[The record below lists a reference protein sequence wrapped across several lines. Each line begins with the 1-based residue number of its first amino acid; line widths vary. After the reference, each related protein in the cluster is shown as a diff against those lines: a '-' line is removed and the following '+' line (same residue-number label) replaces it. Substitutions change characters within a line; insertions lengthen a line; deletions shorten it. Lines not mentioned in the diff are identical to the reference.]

1 MSDPAAPPPPLPVRV
16 AASPVNVP
24 ALPPRAP
31 VMNPAR
37 VAASFVDGV
46 AILVLGALAWKYE
59 RWVPYLIGS
68 ILLVA
73 GVRIGDIRNA
83 LAGRDSG
90 GNGAAS
96 LLLALFTG
104 PWWHR

>member
-1 MSDPAAPPPPLPVRV
+1 MADTPNTPSAPPYR
-16 AASPVNVP
+16 AS
-24 ALPPRAP
+24 ALPTSGAHRSAL
-31 VMNPAR
+31 NAAR
-37 VAASFVDGV
+37 VAASIVDAL

-59 RWVPYLIGS
+59 RWVPYLIGA

-83 LAGRDSG
+83 LAGRDLPPG

-96 LLLALFTG
+96 LLLALFAG